1 MLKLPSIFSSG
12 ALFQQNTT
20 LTLPGHTDAGTFVKA
35 ELRDD
40 SGHMYSCAH
49 ADASADGTF
58 SLPLRCPP
66 ASLHSWTI
74 TVTAGE
80 DIAILHD
87 ILFGEIWLASGQSN
101 MELSGGTQPDA
112 DTFYSSLGNRQI
124 RVYHVYNVEG
134 DSSGL
139 FPYEPSDAA
148 EGRWFSVTDRESFN
162 YVSAAGIA
170 FSRDIH
176 QWLKASGDEIPV
188 GFVNASWG
196 GTGIRSWIP
205 RTAMDRAGALLP
217 RLQELGL
224 YPDAEKWNSFGHNN
238 AQQPTCQYNWKIH
251 GLVGLK
257 FRGILWYQGEYEC
270 WDEPHWRIYKDCLYL
285 FYDTY
290 RELFAADSHFP
301 MFCVLLYPFPVT
313 EGDCYLGYVNQNFID
328 AAAERPE
335 AFHVVPIN
343 DLPPVWNFTDNHPIH
358 PTHKF
363 EVGRRLARMAEA
375 VVYGKHGQKNPAV
388 LDGYQVC
395 DNRILLHFS
404 VPGQAGLPDESSG
417 IRIGDEIQPYSTGR
431 KKPIG
436 LYICGASGTYVPAE
450 CEIISPDT
458 IALSHP
464 GIARP
469 VHAAYGYNSMETGCN
484 LWAGDFPVAFFRT
497 DSKKWDSANA
507 DGLITIECKPWCD
520 PTRMRIWTDDSRA
533 GCPQMFDTF
542 YRPVWKPCAGC
553 EVVHDNA
560 FTLDNGSIRIA
571 LSATEYTPAVS
582 SSVIGAYVE
591 AHPYNRLDLQKYT
604 SLHLRMMNSDHA
616 QLSVILTYREQDGVQ
631 PVRTITAEKSKD
643 LHHSWAEYTVSLDGI
658 PEGEILRMEFRATVQ
673 DTYYQFVN
681 LEGFT
686 LMPR

>member
-12 ALFQQNTT
+12 SLFQQNTV
-20 LTLPGHTDAGTFVKA
+20 LTIPGHADAGVPVEVRLQDDAGHTFSCDRADAGT
-35 ELRDD
+35 
-40 SGHMYSCAH
+40 
-49 ADASADGTF
+49 DGCF
-58 SLPLRCPP
+58 SLSLRCPS
-66 ASLHSWTI
+66 ASLRPWSI

-80 DIAILHD
+80 DRHTMHD
-87 ILFGEIWLASGQSN
+87 VLFGEVWLASGQSN
-101 MELSGGTQPDA
+101 MELSGGVQPDA
-112 DTFYSSLGNRQI
+112 EAFFSTLGNRQI
-124 RVYHVYNVEG
+124 RVYHVYNIEG
-134 DSSGL
+134 DGSGM
-139 FPYEPSDAA
+139 FPYDPSDAA
-148 EGRWFSVTDRESFN
+148 EGRWFAATDRESFE

-170 FSRDIH
+170 FAGDVYT
-176 QWLKASGDEIPV
+176 WLKTSSGEIPV
-188 GFVNASWG
+188 GFINASWG

-205 RTAMDRAGALLP
+205 RTAMDQAGALLS

-224 YPDAEKWNSFGHNN
+224 YPDAEKWNTHGHNN
-238 AQQPTCQYNWKIH
+238 AQQPTCQYNWKVH
-251 GLVGLK
+251 CLMGLK

-270 WDEPHWRIYKDCLYL
+270 WDEPYWRVYKDCLYL

-301 MFCVLLYPFPVT
+301 MLCVLLYPFPCT

-335 AFHVVPIN
+335 AFHIVPIN

-363 EVGRRLARMAEA
+363 AVGRRLAMLAETA
-375 VVYGKHGQKNPAV
+375 VYGKAGQKNPAV
-388 LDGYQVC
+388 MDGYRIC
-395 DNRILLHFS
+395 DNRLLIHFS
-404 VPGQAGLPDESSG
+404 VPGQAHLPDEASG
-417 IRIGDEIQPYSTGR
+417 IRIGEEILPLGIRR

-450 CEIISPDT
+450 CEIIAPDT

-464 GIARP
+464 GIANP

-484 LWAGDFPVAFFRT
+484 LWAGSYPVAFFRT
-497 DSKKWDSANA
+497 DCKKWDPANA
-507 DGLITIECKPWCD
+507 DELITIECKPWCD
-520 PTRMRIWTDDSRA
+520 PTRVCVWTDNSRV
-533 GCPQMFDTF
+533 GYHEPFDVF

-553 EVVHDNA
+553 EVLHDNA
-560 FTLDNGSIRIA
+560 FTLENGSIRIA
-571 LSATEYTPAVS
+571 LAATAYTPPARS
-582 SSVIGAYVE
+582 SDIGAYVE

-604 SLHLRMMNSDHA
+604 ALHLRMMNSEHA
-616 QLSVILTYREQDGVQ
+616 SLSVILTYREQDGVQ
-631 PVRTITAEKSKD
+631 LVKTLPAEKTKD
-643 LHHSWAEYTVSLDGI
+643 LHHSWAEYSVSLEGI
-658 PEGEILRMEFRATVQ
+658 PEGEILRMEFCAVLK